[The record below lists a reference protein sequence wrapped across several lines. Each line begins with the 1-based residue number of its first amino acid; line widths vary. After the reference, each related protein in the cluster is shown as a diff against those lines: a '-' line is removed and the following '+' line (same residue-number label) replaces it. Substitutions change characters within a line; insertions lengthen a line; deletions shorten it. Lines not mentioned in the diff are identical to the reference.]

1 MMSTQELEAEFA
13 YIAVDD
19 DENYQIECFNF
30 QTVSQQIQFPLTI
43 SKPTYIGVLATNTYA
58 NNFNIGK
65 I

>member
-30 QTVSQQIQFPLTI
+30 
-43 SKPTYIGVLATNTYA
+43 
-58 NNFNIGK
+58 
-65 I
+65 